1 MDKLGINLPWLLAQ
15 LINYILVLIL
25 LRQFAYKPILA
36 MLETRKKKIAES
48 LEYAEKVKADAA
60 AQQKEFD
67 RKYEEQQREFN
78 ARLQSSQQVAE
89 QERQRIIA
97 EAQEDARKIKES
109 ARGELDYERKQMMS
123 ELRQQVIDL
132 SVLGAQRVIGANLD
146 EKRSRQLVE
155 NFLNEMDFGANGH
168 KAAPTREGA
177 GA

>member
-1 MDKLGINLPWLLAQ
+1 MDKLGINIPWLLAQ
-15 LINYILVLIL
+15 LVNVLLMLLL
-25 LRQFAYKPILA
+25 LRVVAYKPILG

-48 LEYAEKVKADAA
+48 LEYADKIKADAA

-89 QERQRIIA
+89 QERQRILA

-155 NFLNEMDFGANGH
+155 NFLTEMDFGANGRNP
-168 KAAPTREGA
+168 APTREGA